1 MGGAMLGGAMLGD
14 PRPLHWNRPPCWGTP
29 THTREPGAMLGG
41 VEPRDTIYTG
51 TGGAMLGGAEPPD
64 PIYTGTGVA
73 LLGVAM

>member
-1 MGGAMLGGAMLGD
+1 
-14 PRPLHWNRPPCWGTP
+14 
-29 THTREPGAMLGG
+29 MLGG

-51 TGGAMLGGAEPPD
+51 TGGAMLGGSAPPD

>member
-1 MGGAMLGGAMLGD
+1 MHGSRA
-14 PRPLHWNRPPCWGTP
+14 PCW
-29 THTREPGAMLGG
+29 GAMLGG